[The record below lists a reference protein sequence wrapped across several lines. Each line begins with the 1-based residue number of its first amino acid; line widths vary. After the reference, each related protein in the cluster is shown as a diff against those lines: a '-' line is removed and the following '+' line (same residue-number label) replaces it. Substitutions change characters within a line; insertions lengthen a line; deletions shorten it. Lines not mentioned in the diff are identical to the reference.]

1 MQRQHARVQ
10 VARGEYAVR
19 QSHHPGRNDM
29 TSPRQSVVDHYI
41 AVDSQRVLSAVEFRC
56 TSKCERARELHC
68 WKELR
73 QQAGVE
79 IGEAKI
85 CAAISDR
92 IGHRRLYLTG
102 DVGVDHCHIHIAG
115 EIHALVAG
123 PIETEIE
130 LAGSLLGQS
139 NPRPAN
145 VGRIYRIPVKS
156 KVQIGVIDVVFPVAG
171 SFRLREGDARTLPPE
186 RIAGEV
192 KRAGESAH
200 VCDRR
205 TEWRRYHRER
215 RHIDATVLV
224 GRIFEPHQR
233 KNSVDFVESEFFLI
247 SVRDPENL
255 QPFIRPQ
262 RATHHVLLLSSAFVR
277 IGLPWRAHGQVTLYD
292 CDVAKTNPRPP
303 SGFAWACGR
312 RRVARK
318 DAIVIPFSARLL
330 VDHDD
335 RPHQLHFAE
344 INSLSAQR
352 GQTVAR
358 PHLVRFDERRV
369 RAVGDHDIVQRES
382 AQKISGNFPDVNK
395 AVTVSLYQPFDV
407 ATDAL
412 AAPIAV
418 GDEQGCAK

>member
-1 MQRQHARVQ
+1 
-10 VARGEYAVR
+10 
-19 QSHHPGRNDM
+19 
-29 TSPRQSVVDHYI
+29 
-41 AVDSQRVLSAVEFRC
+41 RC

-139 NPRPAN
+139 YPRPAN

-156 KVQIGVIDVVFPVAG
+156 KVQVGVIDVVFPVAG
-171 SFRLREGDARTLPPE
+171 SFRLREGDTRTLPPE

-205 TEWRRYHRER
+205 TEW
-215 RHIDATVLV
+215 
-224 GRIFEPHQR
+224 
-233 KNSVDFVESEFFLI
+233 
-247 SVRDPENL
+247 
-255 QPFIRPQ
+255 
-262 RATHHVLLLSSAFVR
+262 
-277 IGLPWRAHGQVTLYD
+277 
-292 CDVAKTNPRPP
+292 
-303 SGFAWACGR
+303 
-312 RRVARK
+312 
-318 DAIVIPFSARLL
+318 
-330 VDHDD
+330 
-335 RPHQLHFAE
+335 
-344 INSLSAQR
+344 
-352 GQTVAR
+352 
-358 PHLVRFDERRV
+358 
-369 RAVGDHDIVQRES
+369 
-382 AQKISGNFPDVNK
+382 
-395 AVTVSLYQPFDV
+395 
-407 ATDAL
+407 
-412 AAPIAV
+412 
-418 GDEQGCAK
+418 